1 MIEVEVKTLEFGD
14 GNIGIGSAIKTDGT
28 GSVYFTDLNKSYPI
42 GKRIENINEVG
53 NLVVRLCFKKVESID
68 VVIKHLKR
76 AKKMMLRKGV

>member
-28 GSVYFTDLNKSYPI
+28 GAVYFTNLEDDYPI
-42 GKRIENINEVG
+42 GERIENSNIKDS
-53 NLVVRLCFKKVESID
+53 VVRLYFKKVESID

-76 AKKMMLRKGV
+76 AKKMMLRKGA